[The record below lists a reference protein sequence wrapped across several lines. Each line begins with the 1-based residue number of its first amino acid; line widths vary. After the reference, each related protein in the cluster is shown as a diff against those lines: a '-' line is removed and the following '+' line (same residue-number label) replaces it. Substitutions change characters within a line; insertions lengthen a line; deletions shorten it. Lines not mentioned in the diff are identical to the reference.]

1 MINKKDKFRLRSL
14 ANPMS
19 AIVTIGKD
27 GITENVVNSINDVIR
42 THELIKISVLKSFTD
57 YPIKELAEMICSY
70 VKAEL
75 IFVVGRVIVIY
86 RKNKD
91 VNKYGVN

>member
-14 ANPMS
+14 ANTMN
-19 AIVTIGKD
+19 AVVTIGKD
-27 GITENVVNSINDVIR
+27 GITENVVNSINDVIK
-42 THELIKISVLKSFTD
+42 THELIKISVLKSFTK
-57 YPIKELAEMICSY
+57 YSIKEVAEMVCDY
-70 VKAEL
+70 TKAEL

-91 VNKYGVN
+91 INKYGVK